1 MSNTKVYN
9 KDCVIATEEDVYK
22 IGVLPVNWENEKY
35 EELDDQT
42 AYIVNGF
49 YYAKRGKL
57 TSELTKEPGLYS
69 DTNGNIVLV
78 EVSTEE
84 EKEKYGIEQYIVDVD
99 RENLVFILK
108 DDIENYINI
117 PENSKIFNPNVN
129 INDDIL
135 KRAMKQA
142 LKDKNVDI
150 DLQKDRFLNKN
161 QLLNFKQVIKG
172 DKPLSMLLFQRG
184 VEVLGLKF
192 TIIVEEANEEMIGKP
207 LADPIVVTSEDTYDD
222 ILGGER
228 KCE

>member
-9 KDCVIATEEDVYK
+9 KDCVIATEEEVYK

-49 YYAKRGKL
+49 YYVKKGKL

-84 EKEKYGIEQYIVDVD
+84 EKEKYEIEQYIVDVD
-99 RENLVFILK
+99 KENLVFILK
-108 DDIENYINI
+108 DDIENYISI
-117 PENSKIFNPNVN
+117 PENSKLFNPNVN

-207 LADPIVVTSEDTYDD
+207 LADPIVVTSEDTYET
-222 ILGGER
+222 ILGGN
-228 KCE
+228 